1 VWLHSIIQIFLN
13 YYQCQHVSVESNAGL
28 LTHMATFNNSNIL
41 KLLPM
46 WTCQHRVWCRC
57 PYQCIIYHKKLKFFN
72 NPLAFFLVKKEG
84 TYSRCGN
91 YRLPSSTDGLVQT
104 QSRTITTKKA
114 RPTIRSSRTSFQ
126 NLLNSAKNQRKN
138 ANFDGSLV
146 LKGKNRTWQLPLEQ
160 AVEEVKKREEM
171 SGKRKNMVVVSAL
184 HFER

>member
-1 VWLHSIIQIFLN
+1 
-13 YYQCQHVSVESNAGL
+13 
-28 LTHMATFNNSNIL
+28 
-41 KLLPM
+41 
-46 WTCQHRVWCRC
+46 
-57 PYQCIIYHKKLKFFN
+57 
-72 NPLAFFLVKKEG
+72 
-84 TYSRCGN
+84 
-91 YRLPSSTDGLVQT
+91 LVQT